1 MPIKTKFNVES
12 EDAMKL
18 SLYLSNGQTMMLSCT
33 NSDRTINGIV
43 VVSWVTP
50 TSNMPLLFTASV
62 GSGGVETGV
71 AAYRYCYSLID
82 ETKEFGINVPTVDLV
97 NAVLKVGTTH
107 SNEVDKFAEAEL
119 TPMPSKQIAAPLL
132 EECYINIECKV
143 VDQFVTGDHTVFVGK
158 PLEVHMN
165 DDVFT
170 DGAFSEKY
178 RDKNNM
184 LHFCDALETMY

>member
-1 MPIKTKFNVES
+1 MPVKTKFNYES

-33 NSDRTINGIV
+33 NNDRSTNGIV

-50 TSNMPLLFTASV
+50 TSNMPLLFSASV
-62 GSGGVETGV
+62 GSGGIETGV
-71 AAYRYCYSLID
+71 VAYRYCYSLIA

-97 NAVLKVGTTH
+97 DAVLKTGTTH

-119 TPMPSKQIAAPLL
+119 TSMPSTKIAAPLI
-132 EECYINIECKV
+132 EECYINIECQV
-143 VDQFVTGDHTVFVGK
+143 VDQLVTGDHTVFVGK
-158 PLEVHMN
+158 PVAVHMN
-165 DDVFT
+165 DDVFK
-170 DGAFSEKY
+170 DGAFTEKY

-184 LHFCDALETMY
+184 LHFCDALSTMY